1 MRNSKSIQVDAKNLD
16 KALEEAAQQLGVA
29 IDQVKYEVTAQAGG
43 GFLSFLAG
51 SKRISIKAWAN
62 TSSRPRNGE
71 RRQGARS
78 GRQQSETTTD
88 RRELSETEVDA
99 LVNELKSFCEGV
111 CSRMANEDV
120 TVATQVHGDRLVL
133 NIDNEYLAQQINR
146 NSKIAESLE
155 HLMRKK
161 PRHLKRE
168 LPFRIFI
175 DVAGQRMERERELID
190 MAKDLSM
197 KVHENQKPIVLNYK
211 SSYDRKIIHMALDQ
225 DDRVYTKSIGSGT
238 NRKLMILPSQEE
250 EMNG

>member
-1 MRNSKSIQVDAKNLD
+1 MRNSKTVQVDAKNLD
-16 KALEEAAQQLGVA
+16 KALEEAALQLGVA
-29 IDQVKYEVTAQAGG
+29 KDQVKYEITAQAGG

-51 SKRISIKAWAN
+51 SKRISIKAWAQN
-62 TSSRPRNGE
+62 RSRGRNQE

-78 GRQQSETTTD
+78 ARPQADHADRKELTDSEI
-88 RRELSETEVDA
+88 EA
-99 LVNELKSFCEGV
+99 LVNELREFCEGV

-120 TVATQVHGDRLVL
+120 TVAANVHGDRLVL

-175 DVAGQRMERERELID
+175 DVAGQCMEREKELID
-190 MAKDLSM
+190 MAKALSS
-197 KVHENQKPIVLNYK
+197 KVHQNQKPIVLNYK

-225 DDRVYTKSIGSGT
+225 DDRVFTKSIGSGT
-238 NRKLMILPSQEE
+238 NRKLMIVPAQD